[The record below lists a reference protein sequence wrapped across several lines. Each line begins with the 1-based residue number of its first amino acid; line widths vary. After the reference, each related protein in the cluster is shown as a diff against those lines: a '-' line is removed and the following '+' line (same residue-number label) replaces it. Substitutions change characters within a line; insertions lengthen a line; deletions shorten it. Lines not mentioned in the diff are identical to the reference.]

1 MYVFAT
7 DILPHSFQSWSSNM
21 IKTQQRGF
29 TLIELVVVIVILGIL
44 AAFAVPRFMGLETE
58 ARIAAVK
65 SLGGAMRSAAA
76 MGHGACM
83 AQNCTN
89 AASNITMNG
98 ALIPFVNQYPTNA
111 GIATLL
117 ENGNGFTPHATV
129 ANRFVKTGAR
139 TTNCWVQY
147 NQAAVNAAPTIVF
160 PPAQVLGTATD
171 AAIDATLRTNC

>member
-1 MYVFAT
+1 
-7 DILPHSFQSWSSNM
+7 M

-58 ARIAAVK
+58 ARIATVRSMAG
-65 SLGGAMRSAAA
+65 SMRSAAA
-76 MGHGACM
+76 MAHGVCM
-83 AQNCTN
+83 AQGCTN
-89 AASNITMNG
+89 ATTTIAIGGQNVV
-98 ALIPFVNQYPTNA
+98 FVNQYPNNA
-111 GIATLL
+111 SISLLL
-117 ENGNGFTPHATV
+117 EAGNGFTGT
-129 ANRFVKTGAR
+129 ANRLTKAGAK

-147 NQAAVNAAPTIVF
+147 NQAAANAAPTIVF